1 VLEFTW
7 TSLGGVEIAHTTSL
21 LIQAAPSREW
31 SVANTDSQNL
41 TVYPGDEVAINLT
54 GVNLGNAPDSLT
66 LSPLLFVEYMGSDD
80 TQWSAL
86 PSTSDIVEVNQST
99 NGTVTIHVP
108 NEAWQGTETTVMIQH
123 ESNGFVLGHTNVS
136 LTVGQTSG
144 WKLNL
149 TDAQLEIDP
158 AGQNMTLKLEHLGN
172 GFQIPFFSK
181 AAAGWNITLPD
192 DHPVMSPYATGTL
205 VVYVQPPADA
215 VAGEVGMISIRIS
228 DEDLSG
234 LVVEEVPVRIGA
246 APNMT
251 VDHRSFWM
259 VSDEGGYPTAW
270 VENNG
275 NDIALLSF
283 SVSGL
288 PEGWTTQQ
296 GQQLVLAP
304 NEIKGVPLNL
314 QPASEWDGQRFL
326 VALHVDHPLLGT
338 TTHDIEIERSI
349 VSFSRSPV
357 VDAYI
362 GVDRSVSLYGHSLSN
377 WAYSSSLDVEET
389 QGSLLF
395 TQPTT
400 SGEIIVDYSNGT
412 TEGTLS
418 LYIVARTYPD
428 ASATC
433 ELDLQTITNLGTE
446 PLDGIFGTCEL
457 VAGDDDDLRAVVT
470 AITSN
475 GELIPLDET
484 SWFVPAGGN
493 RTIDIALDNW
503 DPAPGEFVIS
513 IVILDQYGRTLSQNE
528 EAVTARE
535 SGWNIGI
542 SSFSS
547 EGSITVGINRV
558 GYELLD
564 ASICRLTVES
574 DSGWTIEYIVDVA
587 NSDFAPIIFIED
599 PGVLRKDDKITASI
613 ACATPF
619 DIDDNPDDD
628 SKSIYYQ
635 PENILSVSSSD
646 AGWIVGIASVILAL
660 AWFGGLIRP
669 QNEQDSGP
677 TSSLDLTAS
686 SSAVPTPSS
695 DEVEVIEQEEDISLE
710 KIEPDTSEVIS
721 VEDEV
726 LPSTIEVFEAPEPA
740 DVSPSGRLASLR
752 SELDD
757 TEDVEPSEPL
767 EDRMDRF
774 FGN

>member
-1 VLEFTW
+1 
-7 TSLGGVEIAHTTSL
+7 
-21 LIQAAPSREW
+21 
-31 SVANTDSQNL
+31 
-41 TVYPGDEVAINLT
+41 
-54 GVNLGNAPDSLT
+54 
-66 LSPLLFVEYMGSDD
+66 M
-80 TQWSAL
+80 
-86 PSTSDIVEVNQST
+86 
-99 NGTVTIHVP
+99 
-108 NEAWQGTETTVMIQH
+108 
-123 ESNGFVLGHTNVS
+123 
-136 LTVGQTSG
+136 
-144 WKLNL
+144 
-149 TDAQLEIDP
+149 DP
-158 AGQNMTLKLEHLGN
+158 E
-172 GFQIPFFSK
+172 
-181 AAAGWNITLPD
+181 
-192 DHPVMSPYATGTL
+192 
-205 VVYVQPPADA
+205 
-215 VAGEVGMISIRIS
+215 
-228 DEDLSG
+228 
-234 LVVEEVPVRIGA
+234 
-246 APNMT
+246 
-251 VDHRSFWM
+251 
-259 VSDEGGYPTAW
+259 
-270 VENNG
+270 
-275 NDIALLSF
+275 
-283 SVSGL
+283 
-288 PEGWTTQQ
+288 
-296 GQQLVLAP
+296 
-304 NEIKGVPLNL
+304 
-314 QPASEWDGQRFL
+314 
-326 VALHVDHPLLGT
+326 
-338 TTHDIEIERSI
+338 
-349 VSFSRSPV
+349 
-357 VDAYI
+357 
-362 GVDRSVSLYGHSLSN
+362 
-377 WAYSSSLDVEET
+377 
-389 QGSLLF
+389 
-395 TQPTT
+395 
-400 SGEIIVDYSNGT
+400 
-412 TEGTLS
+412 
-418 LYIVARTYPD
+418 
-428 ASATC
+428 
-433 ELDLQTITNLGTE
+433 TITKLGTE
-446 PLDGIFGTCEL
+446 PLDEIFGTCEL
-457 VAGDDDDLRAVVT
+457 VAGDDDDLRAVIT

-475 GELIPLDET
+475 GKLIPLDET

-574 DSGWTIEYIVDVA
+574 DSGWSIEYIVDVA

-669 QNEQDSGP
+669 QDEHDSGP
-677 TSSLDLTAS
+677 TSSPDQTS
-686 SSAVPTPSS
+686 SSAGPTPSS

-710 KIEPDTSEVIS
+710 KIEPVTSEVIP

-726 LPSTIEVFEAPEPA
+726 LPSTIEVFEAPESA

-767 EDRMDRF
+767 EDRMNRF